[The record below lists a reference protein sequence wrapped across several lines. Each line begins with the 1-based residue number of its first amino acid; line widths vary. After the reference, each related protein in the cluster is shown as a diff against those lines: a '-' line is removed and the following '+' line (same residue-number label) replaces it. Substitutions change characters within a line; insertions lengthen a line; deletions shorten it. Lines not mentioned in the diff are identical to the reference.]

1 MAMLEAQAAGI
12 PVVAG
17 RVRGV
22 PDVVEDGVGGLL
34 APEEDAAA
42 LAGLVEQ
49 LLQDDQLRRK
59 LGSQGQTRIA
69 SKRTVGH
76 AARILARTLE
86 QVRAG
91 HHQRGNQKV
100 AP

>member
-22 PDVVEDGVGGLL
+22 PDVVEDGLGGLL

-42 LAGLVEQ
+42 LAGLVER
-49 LLQDDQLRRK
+49 LLRDDHLRFK
-59 LGSQGQTRIA
+59 LGSQARARITGE
-69 SKRTVGH
+69 RTVGH
-76 AARILARTLE
+76 AARILARTME
-86 QVRAG
+86 QVRAR
-91 HHQRGNQKV
+91 HHQRGNQGMV
-100 AP
+100 P